1 MRPGKQ
7 GNQGSD
13 RDSVSSN
20 SSGKSED
27 VLPSNVVQEKGSTS
41 LQSSSS
47 TSSDPA
53 PLPVHKT
60 QAAFVNKLYRML
72 EDPEMQDLI
81 SWSLSGDLFS
91 VANPTQFSK
100 IVLPQYF
107 KHNNWQSF
115 VRQLNMYGFHKVNDM
130 IHHSNITNE
139 SQAWE
144 FRHPSFRRGGIL
156 ELQNIKRKS
165 AKGTGYPRTSSAGSV
180 STVASTNRLA
190 NAAENLNT
198 DSPDDPPEAL
208 QKHIYAMEDQIR
220 KLAHSYDKL
229 LADTTALKSDLARQN
244 HMLTDIAAHVKLY
257 NNDDNNPSK
266 TRNPNS
272 NGSEDNSPHNRP
284 SHMDIAPRHSGFQHA
299 ETRFSSSH
307 HNTSNHHS
315 TWNDSAYSSTGESN
329 TGQKLRE
336 MRSVL
341 PPPTGY
347 QRHANSLPSP
357 RIISR
362 RPSIKDEPVSTR
374 SDPYNYRGD
383 VGESPEWAESPLQLS
398 PISRSPFRPSMPPRG
413 ASSPYPP
420 KQNAQMALGRE
431 SQILNMTNEDPT
443 GRIARDHER
452 EEDFNKRRRL

>member
-1 MRPGKQ
+1 MRAGKD
-7 GNQGSD
+7 NQGSD
-13 RDSVSSN
+13 RDSLSSN
-20 SSGKSED
+20 SSAKSED
-27 VLPSNVVQEKGSTS
+27 VLPSNITQEKGSTS

-81 SWSLSGDLFS
+81 SWSPSGDLFS

-100 IVLPQYF
+100 VVLPQYF

-165 AKGTGYPRTSSAGSV
+165 AKGTAYPRTTSSGSV
-180 STVASTNRLA
+180 STVASTSRLA
-190 NAAENLNT
+190 NAAENINT
-198 DSPDDPPEAL
+198 DSPDDPPEPL

-257 NNDDNNPSK
+257 SNDDKNSSK
-266 TRNPNS
+266 PRSS
-272 NGSEDNSPHNRP
+272 NGSGDNSPP
-284 SHMDIAPRHSGFQHA
+284 SSRQSHTDIAPRHSGFQHTQ
-299 ETRFSSSH
+299 TRYSPIN
-307 HNTSNHHS
+307 HNNSNHQTS
-315 TWNDSAYSSTGESN
+315 PWNDSAYSSTGESN
-329 TGQKLRE
+329 TGQKLRD

-341 PPPTGY
+341 PPPTNY
-347 QRHANSLPSP
+347 QRHSTHSLPSP
-357 RIISR
+357 RPMSS
-362 RPSIKDEPVSTR
+362 RPSVKDEPMSTR

-383 VGESPEWAESPLQLS
+383 AGEPSEWTESPPQLS
-398 PISRSPFRPSMPPRG
+398 PITRSPFRPSMPPRG
-413 ASSPYPP
+413 ASTPYPP

-431 SQILNMTNEDPT
+431 SQILNMTNEDPP
-443 GRIARDHER
+443 GE
-452 EEDFNKRRRL
+452 

>member
-1 MRPGKQ
+1 MRAGKD
-7 GNQGSD
+7 NQGSD

-20 SSGKSED
+20 SSAKSED
-27 VLPSNVVQEKGSTS
+27 VLPSNVTQEKGSTS

-81 SWSLSGDLFS
+81 SWSPSGDLFS

-100 IVLPQYF
+100 VVLPQYF

-165 AKGTGYPRTSSAGSV
+165 AKGTSYPRTTSSGSV
-180 STVASTNRLA
+180 STVASTSRLA

-198 DSPDDPPEAL
+198 DSPDDPPEGL

-257 NNDDNNPSK
+257 S
-266 TRNPNS
+266 S
-272 NGSEDNSPHNRP
+272 SGDNSPPNSRR
-284 SHMDIAPRHSGFQHA
+284 SHMEIAPRHSGFQHTQ
-299 ETRFSSSH
+299 TRYSPSH
-307 HNTSNHHS
+307 HNNSNHQS
-315 TWNDSAYSSTGESN
+315 SPWNDSAYGSNGESN
-329 TGQKLRE
+329 TGQKLRD

-341 PPPTGY
+341 PPPANY
-347 QRHANSLPSP
+347 QRHTHSLPSP
-357 RIISR
+357 RAMSS
-362 RPSIKDEPVSTR
+362 RPSVKDEPISTR

-383 VGESPEWAESPLQLS
+383 AGEPSEWADSPAQLS
-398 PISRSPFRPSMPPRG
+398 PITRSPFRSSMPPRG
-413 ASSPYPP
+413 GSTPYPP

-431 SQILNMTNEDPT
+431 SQILNMTNEDPP
-443 GRIARDHER
+443 A
-452 EEDFNKRRRL
+452 